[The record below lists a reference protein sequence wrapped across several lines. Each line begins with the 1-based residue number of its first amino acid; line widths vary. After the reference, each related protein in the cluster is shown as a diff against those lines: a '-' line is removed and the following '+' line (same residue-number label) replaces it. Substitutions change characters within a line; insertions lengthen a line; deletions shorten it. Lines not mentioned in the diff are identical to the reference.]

1 MQESK
6 PLKVTSVRKTVRK
19 ALLPISR
26 INQLK
31 ELASTPYLRMR
42 IRELGWDLTIPQEP
56 ESEEMILRQLITL
69 SVIRLEEIHGEAGS
83 KDTGSNNQVPA

>member
-1 MQESK
+1 
-6 PLKVTSVRKTVRK
+6 
-19 ALLPISR
+19 
-26 INQLK
+26 
-31 ELASTPYLRMR
+31 MR
-42 IRELGWDLTIPQEP
+42 IRELGWDLTIPQVP